1 MVYYRP
7 EYPDGADYNTNAKS
21 YYDELARKEHL
32 IKQLAIKVAEYDKEL
47 AKRFAEWDKLISEF
61 PDDVKILLEK
71 WLLDGTL
78 GDILTDVFLSGKSN
92 IITSLLEPEKA
103 NNQTYWYQ
111 IVNGYQSE
119 ISFNVDYDYLESRIR
134 NGR

>member
-1 MVYYRP
+1 MRGFYP
-7 EYPDGADYNTNAKS
+7 EYPDGTDYNTNAKS
-21 YYDELARKEHL
+21 YYDDLARKEKL
-32 IKQLAIKVAEYDKEL
+32 IRLLATKIAEYDKEL
-47 AKRFAEWDKLISEF
+47 AKRFEEWDKLISSF
-61 PDDVKILLEK
+61 PDDVKILLEQ

-92 IITSLLEPEKA
+92 IVTSLLEPEKA

-119 ISFNVDYDYLESRIR
+119 MGFTVDYDYLESRLR
-134 NGR
+134 NG